1 MRRTPETGPRAT
13 STPVR
18 IAIAALAVAIL
29 APPSIAQDPGDG
41 RSAGLS
47 PEAREFWDSDLSS
60 RLGDWIDGRMEST
73 PSGERPEWLL
83 MFADILQ
90 GRQLDAADGWFS
102 RPTGGTRY
110 GWDWTRERF
119 DGDGDGVVAA
129 REWTGPAEDFGLVDA
144 DGDRVL
150 TGADFEW
157 PEHALAGGPGVALYY
172 LADADANGKVTRAEF
187 LQLFDRLDGG
197 GIGFLSRDELKG
209 AFDPGTMNRLMMAGG
224 IKGGGPPPNPNG
236 PSKST
241 LVRGLFSQE
250 IGSLWPGPGV
260 DEPAPDFTLPS
271 VDGDRDVTLSSYQE
285 RTGKPVVLI
294 FGNFT
299 CGPFRSQ
306 AGNVEKLYRRYRDR
320 VGFLLV
326 YVREAHPTD
335 GWHMFD
341 NFRQG
346 YNLDQPTTFGR
357 RVEVAQQ
364 CRATLDLD
372 IPMLVDAIDDPV
384 GTLYSGMPA
393 RLYLIDRDGRVA
405 FKSGRGPFGFKP
417 EELEQAIALM
427 QSSEAST
434 APGNGDEGM
443 EVEGPGPQG

>member
-1 MRRTPETGPRAT
+1 MRRRPDKDLRAIAPRLAT
-13 STPVR
+13 
-18 IAIAALAVAIL
+18 AALAVALL
-29 APPSIAQDPGDG
+29 APLSIAEEPEGS

-47 PEAREFWDSDLSS
+47 PAAREFWDSDLSS
-60 RLGDWIDGRMEST
+60 RLGDWIAGRQESS
-73 PSGERPEWLL
+73 PPENRPEWLL
-83 MFADILQ
+83 MFADILK
-90 GRQLDAADGWFS
+90 GKQLDARDGWFS
-102 RPTGGTRY
+102 RPTGGTRF
-110 GWDWTRERF
+110 DWEWCRGRF
-119 DGDGDGVVAA
+119 DGDGDGIVAA
-129 REWTGPAEDFGLVDA
+129 REWPGPPWGFDAVDA
-144 DGDRVL
+144 NGDRVL

-187 LQLFDRLDGG
+187 LELFDRLDGG
-197 GIGFLSRDELKG
+197 GLGFLSRDEVKG
-209 AFDPGTMNRLMMAGG
+209 VFDPGTMNRVMMAQG
-224 IKGGGPPPNPNG
+224 IKGDGPPPDPSG
-236 PSKST
+236 PSKAT

-271 VDGDRDVTLSSYQE
+271 VDGDRDVSLSSYQR
-285 RTGKPVVLI
+285 RTGKPVVLV

-306 AGNVEKLYRRYRDR
+306 AGNVEKLFRRYRDR

-346 YNLDQPTTFGR
+346 YTLDQPTTFGG

-372 IPMLVDAIDDPV
+372 LPMLVDRIDDPV

-417 EELEQAIALM
+417 GELEQAIALLLG
-427 QSSEAST
+427 S
-434 APGNGDEGM
+434 GDEVAG
-443 EVEGPGPQG
+443 EADGGDLAGTEPDPEG